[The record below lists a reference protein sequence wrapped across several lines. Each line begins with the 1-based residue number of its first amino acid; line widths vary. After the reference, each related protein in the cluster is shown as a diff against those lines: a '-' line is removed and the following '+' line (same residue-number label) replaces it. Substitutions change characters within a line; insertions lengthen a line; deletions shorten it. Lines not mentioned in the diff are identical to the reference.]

1 MNISSK
7 ISEISQAKKRRAALI
22 FHSRRIEGI
31 DVQPQNWVDT
41 INLVKALFKELKK
54 RRFGIDIN
62 HWGEIV
68 LTEPE
73 RHIQVFL
80 TAHQRLKPGIV
91 EDIKH
96 RLSHADYL
104 IADDLYKA
112 RPVQLEFLANRL
124 HAKRHALKCSLQAK
138 LFNQDLC
145 EMADQIMHS
154 VAGLR
159 DKARPLI
166 YGDLMQITSEDILC
180 VVRYGAIKLGPSSQL
195 AYLIRDATLNC
206 LPTLELNSK
215 ELIVTAV
222 YQRRAYSLDEQS
234 RKLLAMFFPKVMAED
249 ISQ

>member
-91 EDIKH
+91 EDIKN

-104 IADDLYKA
+104 IADEIYKA

-124 HAKRHALKCSLQAK
+124 HAKRHTLKCSLQAE
-138 LFNQDLC
+138 LFNQDFC

-195 AYLIRDATLNC
+195 AYLIRDATLNRF
-206 LPTLELNSK
+206 PTFELNK
-215 ELIVTAV
+215 RELFINDRF
-222 YQRRAYSLDEQS
+222 QKRSYSLDEHTK
-234 RKLLAMFFPKVMAED
+234 KLLAIFFPKVMTENC
-249 ISQ
+249 